1 MVEKLK
7 EQIYVIPLDDV
18 KHTPRWERSK
28 RSVKAVRDFLARHM
42 KSEDIKLDPGI
53 SRKLWERGAHK
64 RVVGRFSCQFSRRF
78 AALRALET
86 RARPRDP

>member
-28 RSVKAVRDFLARHM
+28 RSVKAVRDFLAQHM

-64 RVVGRFSCQFSRRF
+64 PPARIRVRAMKFEDGQVQAE
-78 AALRALET
+78 AAEE
-86 RARPRDP
+86 